1 MVPSPFPIPKFRRNT
16 EENLGNEVLTEC
28 DRKYI
33 VQTLSTMLMTHVQRP
48 SLHECGIVA
57 QSLVGKF
64 SFLKG
69 EDEKDGEVSSF
80 FL

>member
-1 MVPSPFPIPKFRRNT
+1 M
-16 EENLGNEVLTEC
+16 LTES

-33 VQTLSTMLMTHVQRP
+33 VQTLSTMLMTYAQCP

-57 QSLVGKF
+57 QSLVGKY

-69 EDEKDGEVSSF
+69 EDEDGEVGSL
-80 FL
+80 FLYLTIKK